1 MKHFIISFYYKPT
14 LDKLKKLYKYN
25 FDFNKTYSYLSGQSL
40 IHVKQ
45 SYETMKYML
54 DRGGNPNI
62 NCTMYGLK
70 PIHFQKEYKVIKLLI
85 DRRAI
90 PNPVDFNNFNPLF
103 WQKDPESMKYL
114 LNHNKI
120 YNCNIIVNTILF
132 PIRSPYMRMLIEGG
146 YDPYNEKNISITPV
160 FLQRNLET
168 LDILL
173 DHCYMNNINNVD
185 IINETLL
192 FKSCINSDVIRIYW
206 ENNQNLDHQNVLGNT
221 ALHVQSEPYNILE
234 LLKFDADHKI
244 KNISGDTPYQYHKNK
259 NNILNYMLIERYS
272 SAKLIQQCWR
282 RFWYNK
288 TYIPPKYYKIKLS
301 FMNEFTLLP
310 PSECGIFPG
319 GIEYQNA
326 YDNFKS
332 Y

>member
-1 MKHFIISFYYKPT
+1 MKHFITSFYYKPT

-40 IHVKQ
+40 LHAKQ

-120 YNCNIIVNTILF
+120 YNISSVSGNGFDLLFNKIYDILNVE
-132 PIRSPYMRMLIEGG
+132 IQEE
-146 YDPYNEKNISITPV
+146 DPNVSRERHKNILV
-160 FLQRNLET
+160 ET
-168 LDILL
+168 LKYLESSKILKNYDI
-173 DHCYMNNINNVD
+173 
-185 IINETLL
+185 
-192 FKSCINSDVIRIYW
+192 
-206 ENNQNLDHQNVLGNT
+206 
-221 ALHVQSEPYNILE
+221 
-234 LLKFDADHKI
+234 
-244 KNISGDTPYQYHKNK
+244 
-259 NNILNYMLIERYS
+259 
-272 SAKLIQQCWR
+272 
-282 RFWYNK
+282 
-288 TYIPPKYYKIKLS
+288 
-301 FMNEFTLLP
+301 
-310 PSECGIFPG
+310 
-319 GIEYQNA
+319 
-326 YDNFKS
+326 
-332 Y
+332 